1 MKSNNGFLR
10 GRVTNSQ
17 NYKIENKVILSSSL
31 NFMLYNIYIYID
43 GKLHKTIFKHYYIC
57 IYIYIYKFTL
67 YVSQYFFS
75 LICSEYIKV
84 V

>member
-31 NFMLYNIYIYID
+31 NFLLYNIYIYKCISNSMD
-43 GKLHKTIFKHYYIC
+43 IYYIF
-57 IYIYIYKFTL
+57 IQNI
-67 YVSQYFFS
+67 
-75 LICSEYIKV
+75 
-84 V
+84 